1 MAVLDKNKFLGNKNG
16 GALAV
21 RPKTI
26 IVPVK
31 GKGSSIEKASPENPT
46 LVIREKVIK
55 IEDILKG
62 TLAVE
67 KKAAND
73 RRKAQ
78 EQEKRAKSEQGVES
92 SPKSKE
98 KGIKLAAPRKIK
110 SWWDNIKKFF
120 GTVLFGWLALRLIDW
135 LPKLMPLL
143 KTLGS
148 IAEWLLDAGGVI
160 LAGLVNFI
168 DWGYKA
174 VEATETWIGD
184 KFGEDAAAKF
194 ESFMTGLTKVMNV
207 VVALGFA
214 AAAMA
219 GMRGPKPKVK
229 KPKGKKPKWQK
240 NLQQKWKKSPLGKR
254 VRNVKANLLK
264 TRRKITQSLKPKNIV
279 KSTWFKN
286 IKGKGA
292 RFLQGA
298 GDTLVK
304 VGKGV
309 LNSLPNFNKLG
320 KQLGGAL
327 TNAYD
332 VSSTWVKKRYDNV
345 IDISKALKSKWD
357 NALKGAGQA
366 FNNMKAGAQQ
376 KIMEKVLQPVMEFL
390 QPLIKKL
397 KGIGGTIMKTLRN
410 IPGFDQIMKV
420 LNKFGGPT
428 SEGLLKKIG
437 GKAIPIIGC
446 VVNMGFAYDRLSKG
460 DSIGGLIEG
469 LSGLLDLS
477 GLIGFA
483 PGPGISMLMDGYM
496 FARDFVPQI
505 QEGEEAAVA
514 KLGLSGFKKN
524 IDDIFSN
531 LPGIGEIAKWITGGE
546 KEDEKTL
553 PEGTGIT
560 SVNVA
565 DVQKG
570 NNGVDTYA
578 SYENGG
584 DEKIYVIKSSSSNT
598 KVSPPPK
605 EKVVTVNLPIGA
617 SADPYASTYRG

>member
-21 RPKTI
+21 RPKTN

-67 KKAAND
+67 KKAANA

-120 GTVLFGWLALRLIDW
+120 GTVLFGWLALRLVDW

-437 GKAIPIIGC
+437 GKAIPIIGG

-584 DEKIYVIKSSSSNT
+584 DEKIYVVKSSSSNT
-598 KVSPPPK
+598 KISPPPK
-605 EKVVTVNLPIGA
+605 EKVVTVNIPSGV
-617 SADPYASTYRG
+617 SADPYASAYRG

>member
-1 MAVLDKNKFLGNKNG
+1 MAVLDKNKLLGKKNG

-21 RPKTI
+21 RPKTN

-62 TLAVE
+62 TLAAE
-67 KKAAND
+67 KKAAD
-73 RRKAQ
+73 ERRKAK
-78 EQEKRAKSEQGVES
+78 EEEKRAKSEQGVES
-92 SPKSKE
+92 PDSKE
-98 KGIKLAAPRKIK
+98 KGIKLAVPGKIK
-110 SWWDNIKKFF
+110 SWWGNIKKFF
-120 GTVLFGWLALRLIDW
+120 GTVLFGWLALRLVDW

-437 GKAIPIIGC
+437 GKAIPIIGG

-524 IDDIFSN
+524 IDDIFSK
-531 LPGIGEIAKWITGGE
+531 LPGIGEIAKMITGGD

-584 DEKIYVIKSSSSNT
+584 DEKIYVVKSSSSNT
-598 KVSPPPK
+598 KISPPPK
-605 EKVVTVNLPIGA
+605 EKVVTVNIPSGV
-617 SADPYASTYRG
+617 SADPYASAYRG

>member
-21 RPKTI
+21 RPKTN

-78 EQEKRAKSEQGVES
+78 EQEKRAKSEQDVES

-120 GTVLFGWLALRLIDW
+120 GTVLFGWLALRLVDW

-437 GKAIPIIGC
+437 GKAIPIIGG

-560 SVNVA
+560 PVNVA

>member
-1 MAVLDKNKFLGNKNG
+1 MAVLDKNKLLGKKNG

-21 RPKTI
+21 RPKTN

-120 GTVLFGWLALRLIDW
+120 GTVLFGWLALRLVDW

-437 GKAIPIIGC
+437 GKAIPIIGG

-584 DEKIYVIKSSSSNT
+584 DEKIYVVKSSSSNT

-605 EKVVTVNLPIGA
+605 EKVVTVNIPSGA
-617 SADPYASTYRG
+617 SADPYASAYRG

>member
-1 MAVLDKNKFLGNKNG
+1 MAVLDKNKLLGKKNG

-21 RPKTI
+21 RPKTN

-62 TLAVE
+62 TLAAE
-67 KKAAND
+67 KKAAD
-73 RRKAQ
+73 ERRKAK
-78 EQEKRAKSEQGVES
+78 EEEKRAKSEQGVES
-92 SPKSKE
+92 PDSKE
-98 KGIKLAAPRKIK
+98 KGIKLAVPGKIK
-110 SWWDNIKKFF
+110 SWWGNIKKFF

-143 KTLGS
+143 RTLGS
-148 IAEWLLDAGGVI
+148 IAEWLLNAGGVI

-286 IKGKGA
+286 FKGKGA

-304 VGKGV
+304 VGKDV

-420 LNKFGGPT
+420 LNNFGGPT

-437 GKAIPIIGC
+437 GKAIPIIGG

-469 LSGLLDLS
+469 VSGLLDLS

-584 DEKIYVIKSSSSNT
+584 DEKIYVVKSSSSNT
-598 KVSPPPK
+598 KISPPPK
-605 EKVVTVNLPIGA
+605 EKVVTVNIPSGV
-617 SADPYASTYRG
+617 SADPYASAYRG

>member
-1 MAVLDKNKFLGNKNG
+1 
-16 GALAV
+16 
-21 RPKTI
+21 
-26 IVPVK
+26 
-31 GKGSSIEKASPENPT
+31 
-46 LVIREKVIK
+46 
-55 IEDILKG
+55 
-62 TLAVE
+62 
-67 KKAAND
+67 
-73 RRKAQ
+73 
-78 EQEKRAKSEQGVES
+78 
-92 SPKSKE
+92 
-98 KGIKLAAPRKIK
+98 
-110 SWWDNIKKFF
+110 
-120 GTVLFGWLALRLIDW
+120 
-135 LPKLMPLL
+135 
-143 KTLGS
+143 
-148 IAEWLLDAGGVI
+148 
-160 LAGLVNFI
+160 
-168 DWGYKA
+168 
-174 VEATETWIGD
+174 
-184 KFGEDAAAKF
+184 
-194 ESFMTGLTKVMNV
+194 
-207 VVALGFA
+207 
-214 AAAMA
+214 
-219 GMRGPKPKVK
+219 
-229 KPKGKKPKWQK
+229 
-240 NLQQKWKKSPLGKR
+240 
-254 VRNVKANLLK
+254 
-264 TRRKITQSLKPKNIV
+264 
-279 KSTWFKN
+279 
-286 IKGKGA
+286 
-292 RFLQGA
+292 
-298 GDTLVK
+298 
-304 VGKGV
+304 
-309 LNSLPNFNKLG
+309 
-320 KQLGGAL
+320 
-327 TNAYD
+327 
-332 VSSTWVKKRYDNV
+332 
-345 IDISKALKSKWD
+345 
-357 NALKGAGQA
+357 
-366 FNNMKAGAQQ
+366 MKAGAQQ

-437 GKAIPIIGC
+437 GKAIPIIGG

-483 PGPGISMLMDGYM
+483 PGPGISMLIDGYM

-584 DEKIYVIKSSSSNT
+584 DEKIYVVKSSSSNT
-598 KVSPPPK
+598 KISPPPK
-605 EKVVTVNLPIGA
+605 EKVVTVNIPSGV
-617 SADPYASTYRG
+617 SADPYASAYRG

>member
-1 MAVLDKNKFLGNKNG
+1 M
-16 GALAV
+16 
-21 RPKTI
+21 
-26 IVPVK
+26 
-31 GKGSSIEKASPENPT
+31 
-46 LVIREKVIK
+46 
-55 IEDILKG
+55 
-62 TLAVE
+62 
-67 KKAAND
+67 
-73 RRKAQ
+73 
-78 EQEKRAKSEQGVES
+78 
-92 SPKSKE
+92 
-98 KGIKLAAPRKIK
+98 
-110 SWWDNIKKFF
+110 
-120 GTVLFGWLALRLIDW
+120 
-135 LPKLMPLL
+135 
-143 KTLGS
+143 
-148 IAEWLLDAGGVI
+148 
-160 LAGLVNFI
+160 
-168 DWGYKA
+168 GY
-174 VEATETWIGD
+174 
-184 KFGEDAAAKF
+184 
-194 ESFMTGLTKVMNV
+194 
-207 VVALGFA
+207 
-214 AAAMA
+214 
-219 GMRGPKPKVK
+219 
-229 KPKGKKPKWQK
+229 
-240 NLQQKWKKSPLGKR
+240 
-254 VRNVKANLLK
+254 
-264 TRRKITQSLKPKNIV
+264 
-279 KSTWFKN
+279 
-286 IKGKGA
+286 
-292 RFLQGA
+292 
-298 GDTLVK
+298 
-304 VGKGV
+304 
-309 LNSLPNFNKLG
+309 
-320 KQLGGAL
+320 
-327 TNAYD
+327 
-332 VSSTWVKKRYDNV
+332 V

-437 GKAIPIIGC
+437 GKAIPIIGG

>member
-21 RPKTI
+21 RPKTN

-120 GTVLFGWLALRLIDW
+120 GTVLFGWLALRLVDW

-437 GKAIPIIGC
+437 GKAIPIIGG

>member
-21 RPKTI
+21 RPKTN

-120 GTVLFGWLALRLIDW
+120 GTVLFGWLALRLVDW

-148 IAEWLLDAGGVI
+148 IAEWLLDAAGVI

-437 GKAIPIIGC
+437 GKAIPIIGG

>member
-1 MAVLDKNKFLGNKNG
+1 MAVLDKNKLLGKKNG

-21 RPKTI
+21 RPKTN

-120 GTVLFGWLALRLIDW
+120 GTVLFGWLALRLVDW

-437 GKAIPIIGC
+437 GKAIPIIGG